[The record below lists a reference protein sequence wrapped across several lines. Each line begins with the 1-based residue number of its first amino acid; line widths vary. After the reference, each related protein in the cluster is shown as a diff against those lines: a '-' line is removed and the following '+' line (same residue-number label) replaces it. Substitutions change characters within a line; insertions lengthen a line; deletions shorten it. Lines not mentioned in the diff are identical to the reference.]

1 MAIPVPN
8 DNPYF
13 ELRESSIHGLG
24 AFARKRIRKG
34 TKLIEYVGEL
44 ISAREGDR
52 RYDPAKMKEHHTFLF
67 AVGKGLAIDAAVGG
81 NASRYLNH
89 ACEPN
94 CEALEEEDEPRIFLY
109 AARTIE
115 PDEELVYD
123 YGFRIP
129 RPTKTDIAFYRCACG
144 APTCR
149 GTTLTLPKKK
159 PARKAAPK
167 STKKAT
173 SKKVEV
179 KKDASSKATS
189 KRSTSKRS
197 TSKKVEVKKGAT
209 KKSSAKP
216 KR

>member
-52 RYDPAKMKEHHTFLF
+52 RYDPATMKEHHTFLF

-123 YGFRIP
+123 YGFRVP
-129 RPTKTDIAFYRCACG
+129 RPTKTDIEFYRCACG

-159 PARKAAPK
+159 SAKK
-167 STKKAT
+167 SAKKAT
-173 SKKVEV
+173 SKNVEV
-179 KKDASSKATS
+179 KKASSKKATS
-189 KRSTSKRS
+189 KNVEIEKARP
-197 TSKKVEVKKGAT
+197 KKTG
-209 KKSSAKP
+209 AKP